1 MAYNDP
7 RTIVSTG
14 WLADRLRDPDLR
26 VLDGS
31 WHLPQ
36 AGRNGRAEFEK
47 VHIPGARFFD
57 IDEYADHST
66 GLPHMIPREEDFE
79 GWMGGFGIGNDS
91 QVVVY
96 DGTGLFSAA
105 RVWWLLRHMGMDRV
119 AVLDG
124 GLPKWKS
131 EGRELESDVA
141 AAAPAAFKARRR
153 PEMARSKDD
162 VKRACATGDAQV
174 LDARP
179 ADRFRGEAPEPRPGL
194 RAGHMPGA
202 VNVPFSSLLNPDKT
216 MKPPE
221 ELKAAFDKAGADFD
235 RSFITSCGSGVTAS
249 MITLALEILGHGS
262 HGLYDGSW
270 AEWGQEGDTEVVTG

>member
-36 AGRNGRAEFEK
+36 AGRNGRAEFEEA
-47 VHIPGARFFD
+47 HIPGARFFD
-57 IDEYADHST
+57 IDEFADHST

-105 RVWWLLRHMGMDRV
+105 RVWWLLRHM
-119 AVLDG
+119 
-124 GLPKWKS
+124 
-131 EGRELESDVA
+131 
-141 AAAPAAFKARRR
+141 
-153 PEMARSKDD
+153 
-162 VKRACATGDAQV
+162 
-174 LDARP
+174 
-179 ADRFRGEAPEPRPGL
+179 
-194 RAGHMPGA
+194 
-202 VNVPFSSLLNPDKT
+202 
-216 MKPPE
+216 
-221 ELKAAFDKAGADFD
+221 
-235 RSFITSCGSGVTAS
+235 
-249 MITLALEILGHGS
+249 
-262 HGLYDGSW
+262 
-270 AEWGQEGDTEVVTG
+270 